1 MSNDQNG
8 TREWPVNAKRRD
20 HQLNRDVIQPPVFK
34 PAEHAQ
40 GLAGGDRRAKN
51 GVPSLVKRR
60 NDGLIDKLAGVI
72 AEQTGERSPHEAHA
86 KTTRARMLHQVDQCD
101 IRQKRFQRARC
112 HLAAQRQGAPVRR
125 VPPQCR
131 GIVQLRI
138 LETER
143 RIAAAGHADA
153 FRKAVQLVGGVL
165 RAGAGHPSR

>member
-1 MSNDQNG
+1 M
-8 TREWPVNAKRRD
+8 
-20 HQLNRDVIQPPVFK
+20 QLIDKPDRARQLARALASDLTLYPPWCILTWRGAFLAQAPRVF
-34 PAEHAQ
+34 ASANTLILL
-40 GLAGGDRRAKN
+40 GLAGGL
-51 GVPSLVKRR
+51 G
-60 NDGLIDKLAGVI
+60 
-72 AEQTGERSPHEAHA
+72 
-86 KTTRARMLHQVDQCD
+86 
-101 IRQKRFQRARC
+101 
-112 HLAAQRQGAPVRR
+112 LAAVLEGQGAPVRR